1 MNFLYDNFISEAIVF
16 VFKWVVGFINDY
28 GLTIIALTL
37 LIKLLML
44 PLDLKQRASSR
55 KMSLISAEVQSIQKR
70 YANNPEQMNRKVSE
84 LYKERGVSPMAGCW
98 PMLIS
103 MVFLFAFYGALR
115 VVATEQTISIY
126 LKAIQDGAESI
137 QLPSWLWIRNLFQA
151 DSGMASALPKAQEF
165 LTFVQQNASYVTP
178 QSFSLMADAGLLSFA
193 NGTMAIGPS
202 YDTVRAA
209 ILTANGCMQ
218 NGVEIYNNGWFVLPI
233 IAGVS
238 LFLQQKFTSKLSGQ
252 PIDKQPG
259 GKMMLYFFP
268 IFSAW
273 ICFTANAIFSIYWV
287 MSNLF
292 AIAITV
298 IITIYYK
305 RKEQKKEVT
314 AENFRS

>member
-165 LTFVQQNASYVTP
+165 
-178 QSFSLMADAGLLSFA
+178 
-193 NGTMAIGPS
+193 
-202 YDTVRAA
+202 
-209 ILTANGCMQ
+209 
-218 NGVEIYNNGWFVLPI
+218 
-233 IAGVS
+233 
-238 LFLQQKFTSKLSGQ
+238 
-252 PIDKQPG
+252 
-259 GKMMLYFFP
+259 
-268 IFSAW
+268 
-273 ICFTANAIFSIYWV
+273 
-287 MSNLF
+287 
-292 AIAITV
+292 
-298 IITIYYK
+298 
-305 RKEQKKEVT
+305 
-314 AENFRS
+314 